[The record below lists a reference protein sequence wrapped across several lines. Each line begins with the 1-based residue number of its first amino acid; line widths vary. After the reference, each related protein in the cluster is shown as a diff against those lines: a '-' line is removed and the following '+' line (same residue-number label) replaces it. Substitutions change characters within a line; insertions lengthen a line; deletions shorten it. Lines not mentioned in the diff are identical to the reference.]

1 MMNIFEVNVTTL
13 SDTTTSTLIYG
24 LTAAVGH
31 AAHAAQCQN
40 VKTVDVIDQMTGE
53 VMFLVQDGV
62 AESLQASG
70 IRAITVNMPMRDSQM
85 ASDR

>member
-13 SDTTTSTLIYG
+13 TETTSTLIYG

-31 AAHAAQCQN
+31 AAHAAQCEN

-62 AESLQASG
+62 VTWVSG
-70 IRAITVNMPMRDSQM
+70 IGNPCALGVGE
-85 ASDR
+85 

>member
-13 SDTTTSTLIYG
+13 TETTSILIYG

-31 AAHAAQCQN
+31 AAHAAQCKN
-40 VKTVDVIDQMTGE
+40 VTTVDVVDQMTGE

-62 AESLQASG
+62 VTWVSG
-70 IRAITVNMPMRDSQM
+70 IGNPCALG
-85 ASDR
+85 AGE

>member
-13 SDTTTSTLIYG
+13 TETTSTLIYG

-31 AAHAAQCQN
+31 AAHAAQCEN

-62 AESLQASG
+62 VTWVSG
-70 IRAITVNMPMRDSQM
+70 IGIPCALGVGE
-85 ASDR
+85 

>member
-13 SDTTTSTLIYG
+13 TETTSTLIYG

-62 AESLQASG
+62 VTWVSG
-70 IRAITVNMPMRDSQM
+70 IGNPCALG
-85 ASDR
+85 AGE

>member
-13 SDTTTSTLIYG
+13 TETTSTLIYG

-40 VKTVDVIDQMTGE
+40 VTTVDVVDQMTGE

-62 AESLQASG
+62 VIWVSG
-70 IRAITVNMPMRDSQM
+70 IGNPCAIG
-85 ASDR
+85 AGE